1 MPRQPFE
8 QHFDALV
15 TIGASMA
22 LLLPLAAER
31 IVSSGR
37 ILCPVSLSVG
47 RVDDQNCICMPSE
60 HLGHRIL
67 VLKEIR
73 WTPEQ
78 DDARRKLLRVESVLR
93 TIAT

>member
-1 MPRQPFE
+1 
-8 QHFDALV
+8 
-15 TIGASMA
+15 MA

-31 IVSSGR
+31 IVSSGS

-47 RVDDQNCICMPSE
+47 RVDDQNCICMPSKR
-60 HLGHRIL
+60 LGHRIL